1 MENAGTILIFV
12 GILGRALSTITI
24 GGKKNTEVIDTELYS
39 IIRHPLYFFSFL
51 MTLGISLYT
60 ERIEIVLLS
69 IFLFFICFYPMMLN
83 EENFLTEKF
92 GNKYKDYMKGTFR
105 FFPNFKKWE
114 KRDHIEINFNLLLR
128 TIADVSVVLI
138 IMMIMEIA
146 DRFISK

>member
-83 EENFLTEKF
+83 EENFLIKKF
-92 GNKYKDYMKGTFR
+92 GDKYKKYIKNTFR
-105 FFPNFKKWE
+105 FFPNFKNWK
-114 KRDHIEINFNLLLR
+114 KRSFIEINFDLLIR
-128 TIADVSVVLI
+128 TIMDVSIVLI
-138 IMMIMEIA
+138 IMVLMEIA
-146 DRFISK
+146 DRFI